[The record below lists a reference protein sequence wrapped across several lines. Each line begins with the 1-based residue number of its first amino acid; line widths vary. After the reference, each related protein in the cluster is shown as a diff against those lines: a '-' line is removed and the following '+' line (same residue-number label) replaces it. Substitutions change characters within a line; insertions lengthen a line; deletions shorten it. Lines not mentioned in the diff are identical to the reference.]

1 MKPLLTKVKPVNGF
15 GHALHLGLV
24 ILLPL
29 AVYVL
34 VGLQL
39 VVPAFVIIL
48 LSKWRVIAVKPR
60 FWPALLRANAIDII
74 VGLSILAFMVH
85 SDSVYI
91 RAVFAIAY
99 GVWLLAVKPRN
110 DTLSVSFQ
118 AAIGQFVGLTA
129 LFMIKGGA
137 SLLLLVIGAGMIG
150 YFTARHF
157 FDSYDEPYSRLL
169 SYTWGY
175 FSSALVWVLGHWL
188 LFYGFLAQPTLVLS
202 ALGYGLAALYYF
214 DHENRL
220 STLLRRQ
227 FIFIMAAIILVVLA
241 FSDWGGK
248 IV

>member
-15 GHALHLGLV
+15 GYALHLGLV
-24 ILLPL
+24 VLLPL

-39 VVPAFVIIL
+39 VVPAFVVIL

-74 VGLSILAFMVH
+74 FGLSILAFMVH
-85 SDSVYI
+85 SGSLYV
-91 RAVFAIAY
+91 RAIFAILY
-99 GVWLLAVKPRN
+99 GIWLLAIKPRN
-110 DTLSVSFQ
+110 DTLSVSLQ

-129 LFMIKGGA
+129 LFMVKGGA
-137 SLLLLVIGAGMIG
+137 SLLLLVIAAGFIG

-157 FDSYDEPYSRLL
+157 FESYDEPYSRLL
-169 SYTWGY
+169 SYAWGY
-175 FSSALVWVLGHWL
+175 FAAALLWVLGHWL
-188 LFYGFLAQPTLVLS
+188 LFYGFLAQPTLILS

-227 FIFIMAAIILVVLA
+227 FIFIMAAIIIVVLV